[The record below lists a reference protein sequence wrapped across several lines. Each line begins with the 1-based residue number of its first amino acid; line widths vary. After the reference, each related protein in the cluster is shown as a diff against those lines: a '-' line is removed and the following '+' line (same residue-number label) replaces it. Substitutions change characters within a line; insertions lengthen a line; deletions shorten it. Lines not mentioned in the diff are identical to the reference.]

1 MTQISQKSITNNG
14 LEIYYD
20 IAGHG
25 ATTLSIICLH
35 GLASNA
41 SRWHEFMQNTT
52 LTEFA
57 RVAAPDLRGHGRSMT
72 RRAYQRKHWCDDV
85 AAMVR
90 QFDTPCILIGHSLG
104 AQVALEYA
112 VSKPES
118 LAGMVLIDPIFP
130 QALTGTLKKVS
141 RFRLL
146 LWLAILLLRMLQPLG
161 IFRRKF
167 PGRSLFELDV
177 QTREFLAQN
186 PHKGIAD
193 LYMNPLA
200 DLKYLPLVNYLQDLY
215 EVTRP
220 LSELD
225 GIRTPMLVLLSEGAS
240 TSHVETNKKLLSK
253 LQDCQIHPIPADH
266 WLLTEK
272 PLEARKAIENW
283 ITQHIIKVS

>member
-1 MTQISQKSITNNG
+1 MTQLTHNSFNHDG
-14 LEIYYD
+14 LELYYD
-20 IAGHG
+20 SAGHG
-25 ATTLSIICLH
+25 KTVSIICLH

-41 SRWHEFMQNTT
+41 SRWHEFIQNTT
-52 LTEFA
+52 LTKFA
-57 RVAAPDLRGHGRSMT
+57 RVAALDLRGHGRSMT
-72 RRAYQRKHWCDDV
+72 RRTYNRQHWCDDV

-112 VSKPES
+112 VTKPGS

-146 LWLAILLLRMLQPLG
+146 LHFAILILRMLQPLG
-161 IFRRKF
+161 IYRRKF
-167 PGRSLFELDV
+167 PSRSLFELDV

-220 LSELD
+220 LPRLD
-225 GIRTPMLVLLSEGAS
+225 GIKTPTLVLLSEGAS
-240 TSHVETNKKLLSK
+240 TSHVETNKKLLSN

-272 PLEARKAIENW
+272 PVEARTAIEKW
-283 ITQHIIKVS
+283 VIQHIIKGS